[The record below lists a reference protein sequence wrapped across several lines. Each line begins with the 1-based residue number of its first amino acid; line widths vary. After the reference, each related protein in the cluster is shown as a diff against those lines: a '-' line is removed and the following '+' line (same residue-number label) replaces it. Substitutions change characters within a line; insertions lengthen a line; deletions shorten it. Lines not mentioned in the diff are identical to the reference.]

1 MNVCTEELGCAD
13 ESEVPLRRLAVR
25 RFTQDRWRQ
34 GCTPGSTS
42 LRPAVVGRR
51 ALAPV
56 LVTLSVLLVACSS
69 TNTPASPQAT
79 AGKLI
84 TLGISAQASGNLA
97 LALKDYAGATG
108 ADPADA
114 YAYYDLGV
122 VYQQKNDSANAVAE
136 YNRALLA
143 DPTYQPAM
151 YNFATVETATNPALA
166 IFEYNQLLRLN
177 PNDANASFNL
187 GLLLIAQNQSA
198 AGHADLKKAIQTS
211 PTLAKRLPTD
221 ITP

>member
-1 MNVCTEELGCAD
+1 M
-13 ESEVPLRRLAVR
+13 AVR
-25 RFTQDRWRQ
+25 RVNRDRQPQ
-34 GCTPGSTS
+34 GGNPGLTA
-42 LRPAVVGRR
+42 LRPAVVGRS

-69 TNTPASPQAT
+69 ASTPASPQAT
-79 AGKLI
+79 AAKLVD
-84 TLGISAQASGNLA
+84 LGIKAQASGDLA

-136 YNRALLA
+136 YNKALLA

-151 YNFATVETATNPALA
+151 YNFATVETSTNPTLA

-177 PNDANASFNL
+177 PHDANASFNL

-198 AGHADLKKAIQTS
+198 AGLADLKKAIQIS
-211 PTLAKRLPTD
+211 PALAKRLPAG